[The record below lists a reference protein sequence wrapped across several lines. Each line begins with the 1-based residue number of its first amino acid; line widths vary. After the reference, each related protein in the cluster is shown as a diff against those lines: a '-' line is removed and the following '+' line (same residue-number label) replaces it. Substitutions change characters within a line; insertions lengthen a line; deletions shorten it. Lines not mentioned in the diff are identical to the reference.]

1 MKNTWVYTSM
11 KYLEV
16 LHSFHAKSQ
25 LAKEY
30 PDIPFFKIA
39 FAEVYLELSDEEA
52 LRLAQRH
59 NVNSHFVHKITYRG
73 LVSVS

>member
-1 MKNTWVYTSM
+1 M

-16 LHSFHAKSQ
+16 YTVSIQNLNW
-25 LAKEY
+25 EY

-59 NVNSHFVHKITYRG
+59 NVNSHFVHKITHRE
-73 LVSVS
+73 LVSVSQWN